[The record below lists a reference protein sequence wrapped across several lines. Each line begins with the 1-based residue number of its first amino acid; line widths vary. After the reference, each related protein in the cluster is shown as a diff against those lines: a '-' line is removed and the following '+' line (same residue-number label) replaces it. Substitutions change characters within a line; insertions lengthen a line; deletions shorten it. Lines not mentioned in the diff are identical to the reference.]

1 MSAEV
6 ELRFRN
12 FYRCPECGTEW
23 EDEWDCC
30 CDDECPSCG
39 LKDISPYRSED
50 I

>member
-1 MSAEV
+1 MSNE
-6 ELRFRN
+6 EMRFRN
-12 FYRCPECGTEW
+12 FYLCPKCGEEW

-39 LKDISPYRSED
+39 TNNISPYRSED